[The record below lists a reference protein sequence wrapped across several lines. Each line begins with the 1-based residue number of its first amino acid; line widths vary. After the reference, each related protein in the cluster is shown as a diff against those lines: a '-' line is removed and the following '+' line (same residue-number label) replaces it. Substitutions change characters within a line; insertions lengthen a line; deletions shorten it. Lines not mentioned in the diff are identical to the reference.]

1 VDTTAQHDTPLGG
14 WHAVWLGAAFD
25 REGDKDS
32 ALISYGHAM
41 RRLGGSMALPR
52 PGGGR
57 VEKNQGPQLNAFG
70 RSLQG
75 LLSYTHGNKFEA
87 ELAKLSKTVAVIDE
101 GDPKQAEVGVRMLGE
116 LLGFTATRPDNDEG
130 TGPDVL
136 WRDEAKPRHF
146 GFELKTDKKTPATYF
161 KRDVSQAHD
170 HLEWMEQSHRGHALL
185 GLAFVGPEGSVHAK
199 ANPSEVM
206 SLCRVSS
213 LTALRDVVLA
223 LIEDLRKRTPM
234 ERVIAISKETERDCW
249 DLEAILKRLALKP
262 LTK

>member
-101 GDPKQAEVGVRMLGE
+101 GDPRSGCACLANCSASLPRARTTMRAPVLTCCGE
-116 LLGFTATRPDNDEG
+116 TR
-130 TGPDVL
+130 
-136 WRDEAKPRHF
+136 RSR
-146 GFELKTDKKTPATYF
+146 
-161 KRDVSQAHD
+161 
-170 HLEWMEQSHRGHALL
+170 
-185 GLAFVGPEGSVHAK
+185 
-199 ANPSEVM
+199 
-206 SLCRVSS
+206 
-213 LTALRDVVLA
+213 
-223 LIEDLRKRTPM
+223 
-234 ERVIAISKETERDCW
+234 AIS
-249 DLEAILKRLALKP
+249 ASS
-262 LTK
+262 

>member
-41 RRLGGSMALPR
+41 RRLGGSMTLPR
-52 PGGGR
+52 PGDGR
-57 VEKNQGPQLNAFG
+57 VEKNKGPQLNAFG

-87 ELAKLSKTVAVIDE
+87 ELAKLSKTV
-101 GDPKQAEVGVRMLGE
+101 VGVRMLGE

-136 WRDEAKPRHF
+136 WRDEAKPRQF

-170 HLEWMEQSHRGHALL
+170 HLEWMEQSHSGTRSLDWRSSGQ
-185 GLAFVGPEGSVHAK
+185 K
-199 ANPSEVM
+199 AVCM
-206 SLCRVSS
+206 R
-213 LTALRDVVLA
+213 RQ
-223 LIEDLRKRTPM
+223 TP
-234 ERVIAISKETERDCW
+234 
-249 DLEAILKRLALKP
+249 LKR
-262 LTK
+262 